1 MSDSDTL
8 GETPNATGPEHLGET
23 PVGGPA
29 GGSDLSSDDSP
40 TGNDGTLGTTADAGD
55 AGAGTVGGSTAD
67 EDPVAQNDAASGDS
81 AASTEQSYSEDAET
95 DDDIKTELDR

>member
-1 MSDSDTL
+1 MSDSDVF
-8 GETPNATGPEHLGET
+8 GETPNTTEPGLGNSS
-23 PVGGPA
+23 VAGPA

-55 AGAGTVGGSTAD
+55 AGAGTVGGSTPD
-67 EDPVAQNDAASGDS
+67 EDPVAEDDAQSSDIGS
-81 AASTEQSYSEDAET
+81 STEQTYSDDAET